1 MELLAISDNLA
12 LVAELAIGLA
22 GFASLVVVVGHRQGR
37 DSRQLDVSRLRGMLE
52 LSLMVTGFALIPH
65 IPHQA
70 GMSEALVWQSCSGLF
85 AAVAAAFTIFKIRE
99 LLLLPR
105 HDFHYP
111 WHIFWV
117 GLSASAVISLGV
129 AALGL
134 LAPTSAYLWGLY
146 VYLTI
151 AALTFLRLVRSL
163 LEGRA

>member
-1 MELLAISDNLA
+1 LAISDNLA

-22 GFASLVVVVGHRQGR
+22 GFASLVAVVGHRQGR
-37 DSRQLDVSRLRGMLE
+37 DSRELDVARLRSMLE
-52 LSLMVTGFALIPH
+52 MSLLVACFALIPH

-70 GMSEALVWQSCSGLF
+70 GLSEALVWQSCSGLF
-85 AAVAAAFTIFKIRE
+85 AVVAAAFTIYGIRR
-99 LLLLPR
+99 LILSLPR
-105 HDFHYP
+105 HDLNYP
-111 WHIFWV
+111 WHVFWV

-151 AALTFLRLVRSL
+151 AALIFLRLVRSL
-163 LEGRA
+163 LEGPA

>member
-1 MELLAISDNLA
+1 
-12 LVAELAIGLA
+12 
-22 GFASLVVVVGHRQGR
+22 
-37 DSRQLDVSRLRGMLE
+37 
-52 LSLMVTGFALIPH
+52 MVTGFALIPH

-85 AAVAAAFTIFKIRE
+85 AAVAAAFTIFKIRDVLP
-99 LLLLPR
+99 LL
-105 HDFHYP
+105 HEFHYP
-111 WHIFWV
+111 WFVFWV

-146 VYLTI
+146 VYFTI

>member
-1 MELLAISDNLA
+1 MAISDNLA
-12 LVAELAIGLA
+12 LIAELAIGLA
-22 GFASLVVVVGHRQGR
+22 GFASLVTVIGHRQGR
-37 DSRQLDVSRLRGMLE
+37 DSRELDVSRLRGMLE
-52 LSLMVTGFALIPH
+52 LSLIVTGFALIPH

-99 LLLLPR
+99 VLLLPR

-111 WHIFWV
+111 WFVFWV

-146 VYLTI
+146 VYLAI

>member
-1 MELLAISDNLA
+1 MPIPESQLTTWSKQGAITTAKSTHES
-12 LVAELAIGLA
+12 VER
-22 GFASLVVVVGHRQGR
+22 V
-37 DSRQLDVSRLRGMLE
+37 
-52 LSLMVTGFALIPH
+52 
-65 IPHQA
+65 
-70 GMSEALVWQSCSGLF
+70 
-85 AAVAAAFTIFKIRE
+85 
-99 LLLLPR
+99 LLPR

-134 LAPTSAYLWGLY
+134 LPAPASAYLWGLY
-146 VYLTI
+146 VYLAI